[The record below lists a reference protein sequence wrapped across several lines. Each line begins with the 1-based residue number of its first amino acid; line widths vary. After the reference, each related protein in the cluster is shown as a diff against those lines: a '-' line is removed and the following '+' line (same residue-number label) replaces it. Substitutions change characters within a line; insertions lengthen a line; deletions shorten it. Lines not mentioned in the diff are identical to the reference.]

1 MEKLI
6 QFSGII
12 TPPLIYWLI
21 DTIKSKNLSKRI
33 SDLKSEIEFNKG
45 FKDELCSTLT
55 HIYCAKIF
63 QQQFGFEVVP
73 SRVNAYLQCFN
84 TYDVSTKTF
93 KYLYNKLYLKF
104 DKASQKVNVI
114 VTKTDK
120 YIVTLISFAI
130 IYILVFS
137 IIILYL
143 FVDTNNILAS
153 ADEVL
158 IIRIVLIIA
167 YIISSYFAI
176 KLFINDIIPYFQ
188 ARSIIK
194 NLAQNKGSS

>member
-1 MEKLI
+1 MEHLTP
-6 QFSGII
+6 II
-12 TPPLIYWLI
+12 TAALPILIFWANI
-21 DTIKSKNLSKRI
+21 FIKSKNI
-33 SDLKSEIEFNKG
+33 SDQIDRLKSEIEFNKG
-45 FKDELCSTLT
+45 FNDELCSTLT
-55 HIYCAKIF
+55 QIYCAKIF

-84 TYDVSTKTF
+84 TCDVSTKTF
-93 KYLYNKLYLKF
+93 KYLYKKLYLKF

-114 VTKTDK
+114 VTKTDR
-120 YIVTLISFAI
+120 YVVTLISFAI

-137 IIILYL
+137 IIILYFFL
-143 FVDTNNILAS
+143 DTNNILAS

-158 IIRIVLIIA
+158 IIRIALIIA

-176 KLFINDIIPYFQ
+176 KLFVNDIIPYFQ

-194 NLAQNKGSS
+194 NLAQNKGLS

>member
-1 MEKLI
+1 MEHLTP
-6 QFSGII
+6 II
-12 TPPLIYWLI
+12 TAALPIFIYWANSF
-21 DTIKSKNLSKRI
+21 IKSKNI
-33 SDLKSEIEFNKG
+33 SNQIDRLKSEIEFNKG
-45 FKDELCSTLT
+45 FNDELCSTLS

-84 TYDVSTKTF
+84 TCDVSTKTF
-93 KYLYNKLYLKF
+93 KYLYKKLYLKF
-104 DKASQKVNVI
+104 DKASQKVNII

-120 YIVTLISFAI
+120 YVVTLISFAI

-137 IIILYL
+137 IIILYFFL
-143 FVDTNNILAS
+143 DTNNILAS

-158 IIRIVLIIA
+158 TIRIVLIIA

-176 KLFINDIIPYFQ
+176 KLFVNDIIPYFQ

-194 NLAQNKGSS
+194 NLAQNKGLS

>member
-1 MEKLI
+1 MEHLTP
-6 QFSGII
+6 II
-12 TPPLIYWLI
+12 TAALPILIYWANI
-21 DTIKSKNLSKRI
+21 FIKSKNI
-33 SDLKSEIEFNKG
+33 SDQIDRLKSEIEFNKG
-45 FKDELCSTLT
+45 FNDELCSTLT

-63 QQQFGFEVVP
+63 QQQFGFEVIP

-84 TYDVSTKTF
+84 TCDVSTKTF
-93 KYLYNKLYLKF
+93 KYLYKKLYLKF

-114 VTKTDK
+114 VTKTDR
-120 YIVTLISFAI
+120 YVVTLISFAI

-137 IIILYL
+137 IIILYFFL
-143 FVDTNNILAS
+143 DTNNILAS

-158 IIRIVLIIA
+158 IIRIALIIA

-176 KLFINDIIPYFQ
+176 KLFVNDIIPYFQ

-194 NLAQNKGSS
+194 NLAQNK

>member
-1 MEKLI
+1 MEHLTP
-6 QFSGII
+6 II
-12 TPPLIYWLI
+12 TAALPILIFWANI
-21 DTIKSKNLSKRI
+21 FIKSKNI
-33 SDLKSEIEFNKG
+33 SDQIDRLKSEIEFNKG
-45 FKDELCSTLT
+45 FNDELCSTLT
-55 HIYCAKIF
+55 QIYCAKIF

-84 TYDVSTKTF
+84 TSDVSTKTF

-104 DKASQKVNVI
+104 DKASQKVNII

-176 KLFINDIIPYFQ
+176 KLFVNDIIPYFQ